1 MNKKTD
7 GTIIATIT
15 GIISPQSESDI
26 ADIYGLMS
34 DSSSAKKMAFNRI
47 VKDGVDDRGAIERY
61 IRQRIPT
68 FNTRYARDAIIEAQ
82 AIILS
87 QKELLPMY
95 LQNTQKKLKKSVA
108 KLVDYVTEDKKPK
121 TDLLV
126 ALKGLCNRIGKL
138 KSRIT
143 ELQSHINNGTIPNI
157 VFGGKNNFKKLQK
170 GLISRKQWKDLRTN
184 SFYSRGDASKQ
195 GNLHTR
201 LYYNEAEDSFRIR
214 LSIPQ
219 DKGRCKYIYCPV
231 SIASAKR
238 HKSRRETLISAVQN
252 NASYSVRIIRRN
264 SNIEAH
270 ITLDEVIYGSFVKK
284 IPESVTTI
292 AGIDLNTDR
301 LAVTLSDYKGNF
313 IRHKTFYC
321 HDLEHCRT
329 GQRDFTINHVVK
341 EMFEWLTTNHTEVV
355 VIERLDFKQ
364 DMDTNAWLNRFR
376 SNFTYSK
383 LHKAITRK
391 ALRTGMFIKT
401 VNPTYTSQIGT
412 LKYAAQYG
420 MARHEA
426 AAYVIARRGL
436 GYNERIPKRII
447 QNLPDIISTLIQKA
461 SGAKEAAKKK
471 LTAHI
476 KVLKQWK
483 AYSPVSTIHKWK
495 LWSLLYQS
503 LPCPVFP
510 MEGIAGVSGQA
521 APLTG
526 AGP

>member
-1 MNKKTD
+1 MTISVQKYIFYHKVLLMLITIKYIRDYYSLSRISLINWEKQGLLKPYYTPGGRRRYKREDIEHLLGIKKESPVKPAVVCYARVSTAKQKD
-7 GTIIATIT
+7 YLDNQMQRLKSYCKAKGYRDYH
-15 GIISPQSESDI
+15 IISE
-26 ADIYGLMS
+26 
-34 DSSSAKKMAFNRI
+34 
-47 VKDGVDDRGAIERY
+47 
-61 IRQRIPT
+61 
-68 FNTRYARDAIIEAQ
+68 
-82 AIILS
+82 
-87 QKELLPMY
+87 
-95 LQNTQKKLKKSVA
+95 
-108 KLVDYVTEDKKPK
+108 
-121 TDLLV
+121 
-126 ALKGLCNRIGKL
+126 
-138 KSRIT
+138 
-143 ELQSHINNGTIPNI
+143 
-157 VFGGKNNFKKLQK
+157 
-170 GLISRKQWKDLRTN
+170 
-184 SFYSRGDASKQ
+184 
-195 GNLHTR
+195 
-201 LYYNEAEDSFRIR
+201 
-214 LSIPQ
+214 
-219 DKGRCKYIYCPV
+219 
-231 SIASAKR
+231 IASGVNEN
-238 HKSRRETLISAVQN
+238 RREL
-252 NASYSVRIIRRN
+252 R
-264 SNIEAH
+264 
-270 ITLDEVIYGSFVKK
+270 
-284 IPESVTTI
+284 
-292 AGIDLNTDR
+292 
-301 LAVTLSDYKGNF
+301 TLSDYKGNF